1 MNYYRDSVTEASW
14 QLLKELKRQF
24 QFCLIGG
31 WAVWL
36 YTRQLKSKD
45 IDLVVKPEELSR
57 IRRKYELFKNERL
70 KKYEFRQGEA
80 QADVY
85 AAYYSDLGIKAEKIL
100 TGCRIV
106 EGFSLPSPEVLFSL
120 KLTAWLG
127 RKNSPKGRKDLI
139 DLVSLLMTA
148 GFDCAKLKH
157 DGLKILI
164 EELRL
169 LTDLPEL
176 NLNQHQ
182 LARAKKRWLL
192 FLNSQQP

>member
-24 QFCLIGG
+24 NFCLIGG

-80 QADVY
+80 QVDVY
-85 AAYYSDLGIKAEKIL
+85 PAYYSDLGIEAEKIL
-100 TGCRIV
+100 QDCRIV
-106 EGFSLPSPEVLFSL
+106 EGFSLPSPEVLFIL
-120 KLTAWLG
+120 KLAAWLG

-148 GFDCAKLKH
+148 GFDRAKLKH

-164 EELRL
+164 QELYL
-169 LTDLPEL
+169 LADLPEL
-176 NLNQHQ
+176 NLNQHRWSK
-182 LARAKKRWLL
+182 LKKQIQNWGII
-192 FLNSQQP
+192 

>member
-1 MNYYRDSVTEASW
+1 MYYRDSVTETSW

-24 QFCLIGG
+24 NFCLIGG

-80 QADVY
+80 QVDVY
-85 AAYYSDLGIKAEKIL
+85 PAYYSDLGIEAEKIMAS
-100 TGCRIV
+100 CRIV
-106 EGFSLPSPEVLFSL
+106 EGFSLPSPEVLFRL

-139 DLVSLLMTA
+139 DMVSILLTQ
-148 GFDCAKLKH
+148 DIDRRKLKS
-157 DGLKILI
+157 DGLSVLGQEIK
-164 EELRL
+164 RL
-169 LTDLPEL
+169 TELPEL
-176 NLNQHQ
+176 NLNKHKFS
-182 LARAKKRWLL
+182 RAKNKFLL
-192 FLNSQQP
+192 LLNA